1 MKNKLCV
8 TIVVLLAL
16 IGLGGEGYFL
26 YRADIKHQRE
36 EAARLGN
43 NLILQISIAD
53 ASIRSGDTARFKAA
67 QEKIQ
72 QQTVELKENRYFVS
86 REQELMNEIETYAE
100 KTKDDSISNLLEV
113 NLAANALLSNIYDLN
128 LSQLDYDEIEK
139 FDQDVKE
146 FSEALE
152 KVENKRLRSEY
163 LEALTA
169 LRRTI
174 NELAVCMDV
183 CTENSYDEKQRNF
196 ETDLQRYGDQL
207 NATNEEYVKYFGVS
221 ELVRE
226 LDSFVENS

>member
-72 QQTVELKENRYFVS
+72 QQTAELKENRYFVS
-86 REQELMNEIETYAE
+86 REQELLNEIETYAE

-128 LSQLDYDEIEK
+128 LGQLDYDEIEK

-196 ETDLQRYGDQL
+196 ETDLQRYGDRL